1 MEIRFYD
8 SDMNFI
14 GVMENQVSLIWTRKY
29 YEPGKARLFAPLTE
43 ENERLTRK
51 GNLIWKR
58 GSKEAAVI
66 EDRVLDD
73 TTTPATIEVTGRF
86 LSSYMDRRLIRPKVT
101 FSGYVEV
108 AMRTL
113 LSGVVEIPRVE
124 LGTLNNFT
132 DTVSFQATYKNLL
145 TYQEKLSKCSDIGF
159 RFRPD
164 FSAKKI
170 YFETYKG
177 KDRSRSQ
184 STNSRVIFSERYD
197 NLNGII
203 YRENDQLLKNVI
215 YIGGEGEGSERTF
228 VSYGD
233 ATGLDRRELFV
244 DARDI
249 TRDEGMT
256 QEQYEEKLLQRGH
269 EKNTEYQES
278 KSINCITEADANFK
292 YGVDYDLGD
301 IVTVE
306 KKMWG
311 ISVDYRITEIEE
323 VYEQGGV
330 KISPTFG
337 TMLPETIDWEDN

>member
-184 STNSRVIFSERYD
+184 SINSRVIFSERYD

-203 YRENDQLLKNVI
+203 YRENDQLLKNVV

-256 QEQYEEKLLQRGH
+256 QEQYEAKLLQRGH

-306 KKMWG
+306 KKRWG